1 MDSIFMK
8 LDQLKRHNKL
18 PLKIMLILMVV
29 CVVAPIAPG
38 VGLAEDESPY
48 TAAENDNQGLAEDL
62 NQDLTEDESSAEG
75 ADSAND
81 ADGYAEEAAQ
91 EPAAADLAPVNNA
104 AVTTVYTPQEILEE
118 HVQYIFG
125 YPDGSV
131 RPDEGI
137 TRAEAAE
144 IYFRLL
150 GGCENECI
158 STFTDLRGN
167 EWYYQSVAYLER
179 NGIIY
184 GYPDGTFRP
193 NEQIT
198 RAEYATMVVRL
209 LDLAPVDTNVFDDVA
224 DHWAVGYINSAA
236 SEGWISGNGYGQ
248 FQPDLTI
255 TRAQVVTIINRIM
268 NREIRMENIPV
279 DASAYTDLP
288 KTHWAYCAIIEASD
302 THEYDRVED
311 NTEVWRD
318 RMLGI

>member
-1 MDSIFMK
+1 MDSILMK
-8 LDQLKRHNKL
+8 LSRSQNRL
-18 PLKIMLILMVV
+18 PLKFMLILMVV
-29 CVVAPIAPG
+29 CVAAPIVSGAAA
-38 VGLAEDESPY
+38 AEDESSY
-48 TAAENDNQGLAEDL
+48 TGAENV
-62 NQDLTEDESSAEG
+62 
-75 ADSAND
+75 ND
-81 ADGYAEEAAQ
+81 AYTPSEEGSVSAASDV
-91 EPAAADLAPVNNA
+91 DL
-104 AVTTVYTPQEILEE
+104 TTVYTPQEILEE
-118 HVQYIFG
+118 HVQYING
-125 YPDGSV
+125 YPDGTV

-137 TRAEAAE
+137 TRAEAAV
-144 IYFRLL
+144 IYYRLL
-150 GGCENECI
+150 GGYENESI
-158 STFTDLRGN
+158 STFSDLRGN

-193 NEQIT
+193 NDRIT

-268 NREIRMENIPV
+268 GREIRIENIPV
-279 DASAYTDLP
+279 DAPEYTDLP
-288 KTHWAYCAIIEASD
+288 KTHWAYCAITEASD
-302 THEYDRVED
+302 THEFDRVED

-318 RMLGI
+318 RMLGL